1 MAAVHAWV
9 TFLLNAA
16 WQICLLAIIAG
27 VCSLLARRARASLKH
42 SIWVMALLGS
52 AVLPVLSLA
61 SHERSL
67 TAKLSRGNSIA
78 DFRQEIDNSLWHAG
92 EDSPRGYEDPR
103 VWARRLLAPALV
115 VSYFVS
121 LVLGLGRLILRWR
134 RTRLMLAAARSEEV
148 FERPVFQSEAS
159 ARRLCSISDDC
170 RRRLGLSSVSIIC
183 SGTSQIPFTAGALR
197 SVVVLPHSL
206 IETASDEELSAAI
219 SHELAHISRRDY
231 LLNILYETISLT
243 VAFHPSVLWMKR
255 QVERTRELAC
265 DEMAASS
272 LGNSNGY
279 ARALVSLAR
288 ALPLRPLARVAGPAL
303 GVFDGNNLE
312 ERIMQLLDRKPRLKP
327 RAATAV
333 LAVSFLTVSATCV
346 LGYNFALAAGPQG
359 SRSTAGQS
367 DLSGVWT
374 GDITERGSDGATK
387 GHSSLCLRIQQRGNE
402 ITGQIGDKEPP
413 TTPLEHVVLSWNHLS
428 FSATTSGDRP
438 IVWTL
443 ELDVKG
449 DSLEGWGHAFRSSD
463 NHSWGGQI
471 KLMRNN

>member
-1 MAAVHAWV
+1 MAAVHTSV

-27 VCSLLARRARASLKH
+27 VCSFLARRARASLRH
-42 SIWVMALLGS
+42 SIWAMALLGS
-52 AVLPVLSLA
+52 AVLPILSLA

-67 TAKLSRGNSIA
+67 TAKLVRANSIA

-92 EDSPRGYEDPR
+92 RDGDSLRSSHDPG

-115 VSYFVS
+115 VSYFLS
-121 LVLGLGRLILRWR
+121 LVLGLGRLVLRWR
-134 RTRLMLAAARSEEV
+134 RTRLMLAAARREELLQG
-148 FERPVFQSEAS
+148 PNS
-159 ARRLCSISDDC
+159 ARRLSMISEDC
-170 RRRLGLSSVSIIC
+170 RRRLGVSSVCIIC
-183 SGTSQIPFTAGALR
+183 SGTSQIPFTAGAVR

-206 IETASDEELSAAI
+206 IETGSDEELRVAI
-219 SHELAHISRRDY
+219 SHELAHIRRRDY
-231 LLNILYETISLT
+231 LLNIVYETISIT
-243 VAFHPSVLWMKR
+243 VAFHPCALWMKR

-288 ALPLRPLARVAGPAL
+288 ALPQLPLAQVAGSPAL

-312 ERIMQLLDRKPRLKP
+312 ERIMQLVDRKPRLKP

-333 LAVSFLTVSATCV
+333 LVVSILAVCATCV
-346 LGYNFALAAGPQG
+346 LGYNLALAAGPQG
-359 SRSTAGQS
+359 SHSAAGQP
-367 DLSGVWT
+367 DLSGVWI
-374 GDITERGSDGATK
+374 GDITERGSDGARK
-387 GHSSLCLRIQQRGNE
+387 GHSSLFLRIQQRGDE
-402 ITGQIGDKEPP
+402 ITGQIGDTEAH

-428 FSATTSGDRP
+428 FSATTFGDRP

-471 KLMRNN
+471 KLTRNN